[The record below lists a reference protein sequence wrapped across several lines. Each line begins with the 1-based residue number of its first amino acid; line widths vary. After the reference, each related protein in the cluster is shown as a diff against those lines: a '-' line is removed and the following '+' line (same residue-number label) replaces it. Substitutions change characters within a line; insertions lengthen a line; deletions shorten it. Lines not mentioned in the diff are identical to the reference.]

1 MMGSVCWK
9 SSVEIVLRGRPKF
22 VIKFVSAAQEI
33 YRKSALS
40 ETGVT
45 PKLFVIVPLI
55 TA

>member
-9 SSVEIVLRGRPKF
+9 SSVEIVLRDRPKL
-22 VIKFVSAAQEI
+22 KFVSAAQEI